1 MAAQTNN
8 GQKLS
13 VHNEVKCWKKFIY
26 SKSYSFLEFSQAKT
40 LSSFI
45 FKKTDLFFEMCKN
58 QNKLFL
64 AHCATY

>member
-26 SKSYSFLEFSQAKT
+26 SKSFLEFSQAKT

-58 QNKLFL
+58 KIKFF
-64 AHCATY
+64 